1 MDKKRKKVLIF
12 FGVIL
17 FIGLIL
23 MLFLFFKKPPVEE
36 SHEGSTN
43 VISKEPTNHTEK
55 PSEPKGEDKNDEEEE
70 KSLVGFASKEDENK
84 LFMDGNREKA
94 EIKQKDYTYLL
105 SSKPIDFK
113 VQLPPEWENQKTQV
127 DEIPGFYEKAP
138 SERAVYYQ
146 EKTDFTEEQKKEIEK
161 IKELN
166 SKMYEAYQ
174 KRDYNTFLMNM
185 YKGWREYY
193 GVYIGKI
200 IKSGDYKEK
209 NLGFYPEKI
218 DTKIGYAYGFM
229 VREISYI
236 YQGEI
241 RERRVVDC
249 FVVYKQNDAGDWEVY
264 YEHQL

>member
-12 FGVIL
+12 SSVIL

-23 MLFLFFKKPPVEE
+23 MIFLFFKKPPVEE
-36 SHEGSTN
+36 PHQGSSN
-43 VISKEPTNHTEK
+43 VISKEPTNPAKK
-55 PSEPKGEDKNDEEEE
+55 PSEPKAEDKNDEEE
-70 KSLVGFASKEDENK
+70 KSMAGFASKEDKNK

-127 DEIPGFYEKAP
+127 DEIPGFYEKEPA
-138 SERAVYYQ
+138 ERAVYYK
-146 EKTDFTEEQKKEIEK
+146 EKTDFTEEQKKELEK

-166 SKMYEAYQ
+166 SKMYESYQ

-200 IKSGDYKEK
+200 IKSGEYKEK
-209 NLGFYPEKI
+209 ILGFYPEKI
-218 DTKIGYAYGFM
+218 DTKIGYTYGFM
-229 VREISYI
+229 VREISFI

-249 FVVYKQNDAGDWEVY
+249 FVMYKQNDAGDWEVY
-264 YEHQL
+264 YEHQLQ

>member
-36 SHEGSTN
+36 SHEGSAN